1 MSKKLKILPFLLAAP
16 LLFMA
21 NSSAESEPYKGFSVE
36 VVSYNYE
43 KNDLV
48 YVNDLKLNV
57 NNTGAGY
64 LNLDSLVAIKGNRHI
79 YGAYADLNGFQ
90 GKYGELLLPPNESN
104 SVEYDLTITS
114 SEEFDFDGATF
125 TYQAFTQ
132 FEKIE
137 GTDYKIELSNR
148 EVTDYDLYTYTFKI
162 SGLTGFEHNYH
173 YSGIIDFTA
182 KDTHLAVHAADFERK
197 SVYFRINTYEDLKEE
212 DFTFHALYKIKG
224 GINHSAKTL
233 ETVRIALITLG
244 IIVGSF
250 VVAGGSVGIFFAVEG
265 ANRRK
270 KRLNQKSW
278 YNQ

>member
-1 MSKKLKILPFLLAAP
+1 MSKKLNILPLLLAAP

-21 NSSAESEPYKGFSVE
+21 NSSTEPESYKDFSVE

-43 KNDLV
+43 KNDSV
-48 YVNDLKLNV
+48 YINDLKLNV

-64 LNLDSLVAIKGNRHI
+64 LCLDSLVAIKGNRYI
-79 YGAYADLNGFQ
+79 YGVYADLNGFQ
-90 GKYGELLLPPNESN
+90 GKDNYGELLLPPNESN
-104 SVEYDLTITS
+104 SVEYDLAITY

-125 TYQAFTQ
+125 AYKALTQ

-148 EVTDYDLYTYTFKI
+148 EVTDYGLYTYTFKI

-173 YSGIIDFTA
+173 YSGIIDFTV
-182 KDTHLAVHAADFERK
+182 KDTHLAVRADNFERK
-197 SVYFRINTYEDLKEE
+197 SAYFRINTYEDLKEE
-212 DFTFHALYKIKG
+212 DFTFLNLYKIKG

-233 ETVRIALITLG
+233 ETVRIAFITLG

-250 VVAGGSVGIFFAVEG
+250 VVAGGSVGIVFLVK
-265 ANRRK
+265 ANK
-270 KRLNQKSW
+270 KRRT
-278 YNQ
+278 